1 MVYNINYFN
10 FATETGRERQHMS
23 LLFLF
28 QNIVYNINHFMNLE
42 LTPAME
48 ERKITEV
55 DSIEIIISMI
65 SRTKDRLVNGCGN
78 ILLMW
83 GYLTVAVAALIWVLL
98 VTTSNPAVNWFWFRI
113 RQYISL

>member
-10 FATETGRERQHMS
+10 FATETGRERQRTS

-28 QNIVYNINHFMNLE
+28 QSMVYIINHFINLE
-42 LTPAME
+42 LTSPME
-48 ERKITEV
+48 ERIITKAE
-55 DSIEIIISMI
+55 SIETITSMI

-78 ILLMW
+78 MLLMW

-98 VTTSNPAVNWFWFRI
+98 VTTSNPAVNWFWFSI
-113 RQYISL
+113 RQYVSL